1 VVYGRTK
8 NNYLIMNCVIIDD
21 EPYAQA
27 LIQEHVSAI
36 TDVCVKGV
44 FSNPQKA
51 LDYVKN
57 NDIQIVFLDINMP
70 EINGMKL
77 AKSIP
82 ERTRIIFTTAYAKYA
97 VESYSVNALDYIL
110 KPISFEQVDGAIQ
123 KARTYFDVK
132 TQLDETE
139 SKYIYVKSE
148 YKQVK
153 IYFDEI
159 LYIQNIKDYV
169 RFYLNNGTKIMSLMS
184 LKSLESMLP
193 DIFIKVHRSFI
204 INRDRIDEISS
215 TKLKISKY
223 EIPVSE
229 RYRKEVKSLI
239 KNE

>member
-1 VVYGRTK
+1 
-8 NNYLIMNCVIIDD
+8 MNCVIIDD

-27 LIQEHVSAI
+27 LIQEHVSAFI
-36 TDVCVKGV
+36 DVCVKGV
-44 FSNPQKA
+44 FGNPQEA

-82 ERTRIIFTTAYAKYA
+82 QRTRIIFTTAYAKYA

-110 KPISFEQVDGAIQ
+110 KPISFEQVDGAVQ
-123 KARTYFDVK
+123 KARTYFDAK

-159 LYIQNIKDYV
+159 LYVQNIKDYV
-169 RFYLNNGTKIMSLMS
+169 RFYLNTGTKIMSLMS
-184 LKSLESMLP
+184 LKSLELMLP
-193 DIFIKVHRSFI
+193 DVFIKVHRSFI

-229 RYRKEVKSLI
+229 RYRKDVKSLI